1 IRQRVHT
8 IVIAVHE
15 ETGADCHAGLEAPS
29 SGEDVSLVLDTA
41 VKILRAFEGFESFSM
56 STRREES
63 ARLMRELEAGVAP
76 AREPAKWRTL
86 ENFGFEAY
94 APVRVVRARSAADGL
109 PAEAV
114 TGSG

>member
-1 IRQRVHT
+1 
-8 IVIAVHE
+8 
-15 ETGADCHAGLEAPS
+15 
-29 SGEDVSLVLDTA
+29 DVSLVLDTA

-94 APVRVVRARSAADGL
+94 APVRVVRARSAAASAGRSEEHTSELQSRFDL
-109 PAEAV
+109 VCRLLLEQKN
-114 TGSG
+114 